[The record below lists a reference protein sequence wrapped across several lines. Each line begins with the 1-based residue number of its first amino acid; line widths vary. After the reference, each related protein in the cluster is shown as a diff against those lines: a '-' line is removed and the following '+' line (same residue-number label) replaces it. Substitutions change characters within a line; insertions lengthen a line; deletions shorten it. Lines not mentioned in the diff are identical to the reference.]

1 MAVRWFTRAAE
12 QGHVGA
18 QDALGT
24 YYWVGRGVPKDVT
37 RAYFWSILARASGK
51 EASKVRVAF
60 MTSQLTRGQAVAIQ
74 QEANGFL
81 RQHPPLTHS
90 ESAY

>member
-1 MAVRWFTRAAE
+1 
-12 QGHVGA
+12 
-18 QDALGT
+18 
-24 YYWVGRGVPKDVT
+24 VT
-37 RAYFWSILARASGK
+37 RAYFWSVLARAAGK

-74 QEANGFL
+74 QEANSFL

-90 ESAY
+90 DSAY